1 MEKKPIT
8 LKDVHELIDE
18 KCCQACQQA
27 WVKKPLA
34 WALYQ
39 VWREVDAKEEDKN
52 ERENYK

>member
-1 MEKKPIT
+1 VEKKTIT

-18 KCCQACQQA
+18 KCVQACQQA